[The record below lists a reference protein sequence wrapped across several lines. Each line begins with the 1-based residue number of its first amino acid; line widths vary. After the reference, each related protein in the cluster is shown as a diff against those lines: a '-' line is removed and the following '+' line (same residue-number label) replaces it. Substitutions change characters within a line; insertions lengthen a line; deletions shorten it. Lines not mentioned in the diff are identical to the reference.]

1 MKHPARESLLSFA
14 EALASVTTQAS
25 FALQASS
32 PVQTLVSLADS
43 LGRVLAAPI
52 FADREQPPFDRST
65 RDGYAV
71 RAEDVARQQ
80 PLHILGEI
88 RAGEAWPAQRAA
100 LSAGEAVEIMT
111 GAPLPPGA
119 NAVLMVEHAE
129 LDATNTHLLPA
140 SGRALLPGANVVP
153 CGSEAH
159 SGELLLPSGT
169 SIGASQIAVAASC
182 GRSMVS
188 VYAQPRVAILAT
200 GDELVEP
207 DDPRPEIA
215 AHQIFNS
222 NSYSTAALVAA
233 AGAIPLRLPIARDQ
247 AESIANGIR
256 AALHTGLG
264 SNNQSADL
272 LLLSGGVSMG
282 KYDLVEQ
289 VLADLG
295 AEFFFTGVRIQPGKP
310 LVFGRIPARDAAPA
324 RYFFGLPGNPLST
337 MVTFALFVRPLLAAL
352 AGEQGC
358 TPSFAM
364 ARLTEEVRHTV
375 GLTRFLPARLD
386 RVPNASSA
394 SAASTQASLAEPAVT
409 PIPWHGSGDL
419 AANARANCYLV
430 VAEEQPVLA
439 AGSYVRI
446 LLLEA

>member
-1 MKHPARESLLSFA
+1 MKHPAREAALSFA
-14 EALASVTTQAS
+14 EAFASVAREAS
-25 FALQASS
+25 FVLQESS
-32 PVQTLVSLADS
+32 PAQRLVSLVDT

-71 RAEDVARQQ
+71 RAEDIARQQ
-80 PLHILGEI
+80 QLRILGEI
-88 RAGEAWPAQRAA
+88 RAGEAWPAHRAA
-100 LSAGEAVEIMT
+100 LGAGEAVEIMT

-119 NAVLMVEHAE
+119 NAVLMVEHVE
-129 LDATNTHLLPA
+129 LDATTAQLLPA
-140 SGRALLPGANVVP
+140 AGRALLPGANVVP

-159 SGELLLPSGT
+159 SGELLVPSGT
-169 SIGASQIAVAASC
+169 RIGASQIAVAASC

-200 GDELVEP
+200 GDELIEP
-207 DDPRPEIA
+207 DDPRPGIA

-233 AGAIPLRLPIARDQ
+233 AGAIPLRLPIARDR

-256 AALHTGLG
+256 AALDAGTG
-264 SNNQSADL
+264 SNDQGADL

-289 VLADLG
+289 VLADMG
-295 AEFFFTGVRIQPGKP
+295 AELFFTGVRIQPGKP

-352 AGEQGC
+352 AGEQGWQ
-358 TPSFAM
+358 PSFAM
-364 ARLTEEVRHTV
+364 ARLTKEVRHTS

-386 RVPNASSA
+386 RASGDT
-394 SAASTQASLAEPAVT
+394 SAALAAPTVT

-430 VAEEQPVLA
+430 VPEEQPVLA
-439 AGSYVRI
+439 AGSYASI